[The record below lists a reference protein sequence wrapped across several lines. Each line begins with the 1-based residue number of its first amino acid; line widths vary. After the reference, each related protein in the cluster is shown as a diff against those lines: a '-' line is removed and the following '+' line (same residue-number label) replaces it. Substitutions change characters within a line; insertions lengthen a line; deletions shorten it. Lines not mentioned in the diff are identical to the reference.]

1 MRQIAYMQVK
11 SSKQGTFMG
20 DGSGARSGREKW
32 SAVLA
37 VRSRGEQA
45 RDTGQKSSTYFATKH
60 DPITFIREWSPSS
73 AQFAEEMW
81 NNRKLDEVVFEFVRY
96 DTSEQE
102 YVFATLKLT
111 NVLVEHIEL
120 RFGNTGEWSN
130 NPEVEPVLEHIGL
143 VPQEIEFKVKGKSG
157 GDAVAH
163 YDKNAK

>member
-1 MRQIAYMQVK
+1 MKSIAYMQVK

-32 SAVLA
+32 SLVRA
-37 VRSRGEQA
+37 VRFRGEQA
-45 RDTGQKSSTYFATKH
+45 RDTGQKNNAYSATKH
-60 DPITFIREWSPSS
+60 DPITFVREWTPSP

-102 YVFATLKLT
+102 RVFATLKLT
-111 NVLVEHIEL
+111 NVLVEHVEL
-120 RFGNTGEWSN
+120 RFGNTREWSE
-130 NPEVEPVLEHIGL
+130 NPEHESVLEHIGL
-143 VPQEIEFKVKGKSG
+143 VPQEIEFKVKDKLG

-163 YDKNAK
+163 YDKNAT